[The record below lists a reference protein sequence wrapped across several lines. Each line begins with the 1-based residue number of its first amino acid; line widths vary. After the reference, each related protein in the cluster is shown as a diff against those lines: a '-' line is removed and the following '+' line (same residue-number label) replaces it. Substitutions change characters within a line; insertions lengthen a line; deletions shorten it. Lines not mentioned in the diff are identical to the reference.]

1 MEIKDPDFMEV
12 IRQRRYGWVR
22 LEIEAGEVISMG
34 YFGNES
40 RYNTPMSEAD
50 QVSHV
55 DAVLTWVRFNGAEV
69 EEILKEAGYV
79 LD

>member
-1 MEIKDPDFMEV
+1 
-12 IRQRRYGWVR
+12 
-22 LEIEAGEVISMG
+22 MG

-79 LD
+79 FD